1 MASCT
6 ENEFSMGLNSKENE
20 FWLILETEHGKFD
33 LRMTP
38 WNDAMSSMKVAQ
50 AEYGLGMGYGISRLH
65 GALCSG
71 KIDEKKVNGTAYFQ
85 KVCVQA
91 PSPPWFWGMLHLDD
105 GSYIDWFVPHVSPT
119 LTAKDARHWKRRDF
133 THYPLSMGGL
143 FHDVSRQRSE
153 KFSEVR
159 VERTCNEYGL
169 PFHVH
174 MWNGVTEIGLNQ
186 NL

>member
-1 MASCT
+1 
-6 ENEFSMGLNSKENE
+6 MGLNPSEDQ

-38 WNDAMSSMKVAQ
+38 WNNAMSSMKVAQ
-50 AEYGLGMGYGISRLH
+50 AEYGWHGYGISRLH

-71 KIDEKKVNGTAYFQ
+71 TIDGSEVNGSAYFQ

-119 LTAKDARHWKRRDF
+119 LTAKDSDIGKEGTLH
-133 THYPLSMGGL
+133 TIL
-143 FHDVSRQRSE
+143 FPWVACFMMCRGR
-153 KFSEVR
+153 EVKNS
-159 VERTCNEYGL
+159 VK
-169 PFHVH
+169 
-174 MWNGVTEIGLNQ
+174 
-186 NL
+186 

>member
-1 MASCT
+1 
-6 ENEFSMGLNSKENE
+6 MGLNPSEDE

-38 WNDAMSSMKVAQ
+38 WNNAMSSMKVAQ

-71 KIDEKKVNGTAYFQ
+71 TIDGSEVNGSAYFQ

-119 LTAKDARHWKRRDF
+119 LTAKDSRHWKRRDI

-159 VERTCNEYGL
+159 VERL
-169 PFHVH
+169 SLIH
-174 MWNGVTEIGLNQ
+174 I
-186 NL
+186 